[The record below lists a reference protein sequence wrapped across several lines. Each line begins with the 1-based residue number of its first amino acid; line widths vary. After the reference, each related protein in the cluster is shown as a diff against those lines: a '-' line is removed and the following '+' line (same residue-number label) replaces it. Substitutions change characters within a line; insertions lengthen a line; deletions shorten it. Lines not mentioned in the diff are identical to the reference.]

1 MSLRTELCD
10 YLETVCANTA
20 GLEKVRVVRVVRD
33 LGELSQPTLIV
44 KTDSY
49 EKLAAAP
56 IRKRLGNFTITLVSN
71 HDDIDRAE
79 TQLDD
84 LLEALLPALFTAGLS
99 WQEATQVEYSGNLA
113 FDIRITS
120 IVTQED

>member
-1 MSLRTELCD
+1 
-10 YLETVCANTA
+10 
-20 GLEKVRVVRVVRD
+20 VRD